1 MEVCAGREKRMRVVM
16 KFGGSA
22 VAEGEKIKTAANLV
36 KRSKEAADNMEIV
49 VVTSAIY
56 AVTDTIY
63 EQANR
68 IAVEGKE
75 EKVKEFIAELQKRH
89 DEVAYGAIE
98 NVRVLEKVKAELR
111 QRIAEMEKALT
122 GICLLGELT
131 LRSLDYI
138 SSFGERLA
146 APILAGAIES
156 AGIDAV
162 HFTGGDVGIITNA
175 EYGGAQLMGGVEQ
188 AVRARVMP
196 LLGDKIPVVCG
207 FTGETKEGKIT
218 TLGRGGSDYTATII
232 GAAIDADEIWLW
244 KDTEG
249 IMSADPK
256 RIKNA
261 RKIPYIS
268 YVEAMELSYFGAAVL
283 HPRAIEPVMKKKI
296 PIRVKN
302 LLNPDDEGTLIG
314 EEQEKTKK
322 AAKAITLI
330 ENTSIINIAG
340 TGIRTISDFASRI
353 FSVLA
358 AKNVDIIMISHGSSE
373 RTISIVIDSA
383 QLERAIDA
391 IQSIHAVDSVIRD
404 LTSNS
409 NVCTVGVVGVGM
421 AGTVGVAGKVFS
433 ALGNEGISVK
443 MISQGSSE
451 FNISFVIQKEEAY
464 KAAQAIHD
472 VFEMGS

>member
-1 MEVCAGREKRMRVVM
+1 MGREKRMRVVM
-16 KFGGSA
+16 KFGGTA
-22 VAEGEKIKTAANLV
+22 VANGEKIKTAANLV
-36 KRSKEAADNMEIV
+36 MQSKEAAENMEIV

-63 EQANR
+63 EQANM
-68 IAVEGKE
+68 IAEEGKV
-75 EKVKEFIAELQKRH
+75 EKVKEFVGELRNKH
-89 DEVAYGAIE
+89 NMVASVAIGDTQ
-98 NVRVLEKVKAELR
+98 VLKKVKGEIKE
-111 QRIAEMEKALT
+111 RIVEMEKALI

-138 SSFGERLA
+138 GSFGERLA
-146 APILAGAIES
+146 APILAGAIQS

-162 HFTGGDVGIITNA
+162 HFTGGDIGIITNA
-175 EYGGAQLMGGVEQ
+175 EYGSAQLMGGVEQ
-188 AVRARVMP
+188 EVRARIMP

-207 FTGETKEGKIT
+207 FTGETKDGKIT

-261 RKIPYIS
+261 RKIPYMS
-268 YVEAMELSYFGAAVL
+268 YIEAMELSYFGAAVL
-283 HPRAIEPVMKKKI
+283 HPRAIEPAMKKKI

-340 TGIRTISDFASRI
+340 TGIGSISDVASRI

-373 RTISIVIDSA
+373 RTVSLVIDSA

-391 IQSIHAVDSVIRD
+391 IQSIPAVDTVIRD
-404 LTSNS
+404 ISYNS

-451 FNISFVIQKEEAY
+451 FNISFVVQKEEAY

>member
-1 MEVCAGREKRMRVVM
+1 MRVVM
-16 KFGGSA
+16 KFGGTA
-22 VAEGEKIKTAANLV
+22 VANGEKIKTAANLV
-36 KRSKEAADNMEIV
+36 MRSKEAAENMEIV

-68 IAVEGKE
+68 IAEEGKV
-75 EKVKEFIAELQKRH
+75 EKVKEFVGELRNKH
-89 DEVAYGAIE
+89 NMAASVAIGDTQ
-98 NVRVLEKVKAELR
+98 VLEKVKGEIKER
-111 QRIAEMEKALT
+111 TAEMEKALT
-122 GICLLGELT
+122 GISLLGELT

-138 SSFGERLA
+138 GSFGERLA
-146 APILAGAIES
+146 APILAGAIQS

-162 HFTGGDVGIITNA
+162 HFTGGDIGIITNA
-175 EYGGAQLMGGVEQ
+175 EYGSAQLMGGVEQ
-188 AVRARVMP
+188 EVRARIMP

-207 FTGETKEGKIT
+207 FTGETKDGKIT

-268 YVEAMELSYFGAAVL
+268 YIEAMELSYFGAAVL
-283 HPRAIEPVMKKKI
+283 HPRAIEPIMKKKI

-330 ENTSIINIAG
+330 ENTSIVNIAG
-340 TGIRTISDFASRI
+340 TGIRSISDVASRI

-373 RTISIVIDSA
+373 RTVSLVIDSA

-391 IQSIHAVDSVIRD
+391 IQSIHAVDTVIRD
-404 LTSNS
+404 ISYNS

-451 FNISFVIQKEEAY
+451 FNISFVVQKEEAY

>member
-1 MEVCAGREKRMRVVM
+1 MRVVM
-16 KFGGSA
+16 KFGGTA
-22 VAEGEKIKTAANLV
+22 VANGEKIKTAANLV
-36 KRSKEAADNMEIV
+36 MQSKEAAENMEIV

-63 EQANR
+63 EQANM
-68 IAVEGKE
+68 IAEEGKV
-75 EKVKEFIAELQKRH
+75 EKVKEFVEELRNKH
-89 DEVAYGAIE
+89 NMVASVAIGDTQ
-98 NVRVLEKVKAELR
+98 VLKKVKGEIKE
-111 QRIAEMEKALT
+111 RIVEMEKALI

-138 SSFGERLA
+138 GSFGERLA
-146 APILAGAIES
+146 APILAGAIQS

-162 HFTGGDVGIITNA
+162 HFTGGDIGIITNA
-175 EYGGAQLMGGVEQ
+175 EYGSAQLMGGVEQ
-188 AVRARVMP
+188 EVRARIMP

-207 FTGETKEGKIT
+207 FTGETKDGKIT

-261 RKIPYIS
+261 RKIPYMS
-268 YVEAMELSYFGAAVL
+268 YIEAMELSYFGAAVL
-283 HPRAIEPVMKKKI
+283 HPRAIEPAMKKKI

-340 TGIRTISDFASRI
+340 TGIGSISDVASRI

-373 RTISIVIDSA
+373 RTVSLVIDSA

-391 IQSIHAVDSVIRD
+391 IQSIPAVDTVIRD
-404 LTSNS
+404 ISYNS

-451 FNISFVIQKEEAY
+451 FNISFVVQKEEAY

>member
-1 MEVCAGREKRMRVVM
+1 MRIVM
-16 KFGGSA
+16 KFGGTA
-22 VAEGEKIKTAANLV
+22 VANGEKIKTAANLV
-36 KRSKEAADNMEIV
+36 MRSKEAAENMEIV

-68 IAVEGKE
+68 IAEEGKE
-75 EKVKEFIAELQKRH
+75 EKVKEF
-89 DEVAYGAIE
+89 VS
-98 NVRVLEKVKAELR
+98 ELR
-111 QRIAEMEKALT
+111 NKHNMVASVAIGDTQVLKRVKGEIKERIAEMEKALI

-138 SSFGERLA
+138 CSFGERLA
-146 APILAGAIES
+146 APILAGAIQS

-162 HFTGGDVGIITNA
+162 HFTGGDIGIITNA
-175 EYGGAQLMGGVEQ
+175 EYGSAQLMGGVEQ
-188 AVRARVMP
+188 EVRARIMP

-207 FTGETKEGKIT
+207 FTGETEDGKIT

-268 YVEAMELSYFGAAVL
+268 YIEAMELSYFGAAVL
-283 HPRAIEPVMKKKI
+283 HPRAIEPVMEKKI

-302 LLNPDDEGTLIG
+302 LLNPDDGGTLIG

-340 TGIRTISDFASRI
+340 TGIGSISDVASRI

-373 RTISIVIDSA
+373 RTVSLVIDSA

-391 IQSIHAVDSVIRD
+391 IQSIHAVDTVIRD
-404 LTSNS
+404 ISYNS

-451 FNISFVIQKEEAY
+451 FNISFVVQKEEAY

>member
-1 MEVCAGREKRMRVVM
+1 M
-16 KFGGSA
+16 
-22 VAEGEKIKTAANLV
+22 
-36 KRSKEAADNMEIV
+36 
-49 VVTSAIY
+49 
-56 AVTDTIY
+56 
-63 EQANR
+63 
-68 IAVEGKE
+68 
-75 EKVKEFIAELQKRH
+75 
-89 DEVAYGAIE
+89 
-98 NVRVLEKVKAELR
+98 
-111 QRIAEMEKALT
+111 
-122 GICLLGELT
+122 
-131 LRSLDYI
+131 
-138 SSFGERLA
+138 
-146 APILAGAIES
+146 
-156 AGIDAV
+156 

-175 EYGGAQLMGGVEQ
+175 EYGSAQLLGCVEQ
-188 AVRARVMP
+188 EVRARIMP

-207 FTGETKEGKIT
+207 FTGETKDGKIT

-244 KDTEG
+244 KDTDG

-268 YVEAMELSYFGAAVL
+268 YIEAMELSYFGAAVL

-340 TGIRTISDFASRI
+340 TGIRSISDVASRI

-373 RTISIVIDSA
+373 RTVSLVIDSA

-391 IQSIHAVDSVIRD
+391 IQSIHAVDTVIRD
-404 LTSNS
+404 ISYNS

-451 FNISFVIQKEEAY
+451 FNISFVVQKEEAY

-472 VFEMGS
+472 VFGMGS

>member
-1 MEVCAGREKRMRVVM
+1 MRVVM
-16 KFGGSA
+16 KFGGGA
-22 VAEGEKIKTAANLV
+22 ITNGEKMKIVANLV
-36 KRSKEAADNMEIV
+36 KSSKEAAEDVEIV

-56 AVTDTIY
+56 AVTDTLY
-63 EQANR
+63 RQANR
-68 IAVEGKE
+68 IAEEGKV
-75 EKVKEFIAELQKRH
+75 EKVKEFVEDLRNKH
-89 DEVAYGAIE
+89 NMVASVAIDDI
-98 NVRVLEKVKAELR
+98 RVLKEVKDGIKE
-111 QRIAEMEKALT
+111 RIAEMEKALI

-138 SSFGERLA
+138 GSFGERLA
-146 APILAGAIES
+146 APILAGAIQS
-156 AGIDAV
+156 MGIEAV
-162 HFTGGDVGIITNA
+162 DFTGGDVGIITNA
-175 EYGGAQLMGGVEQ
+175 EYGNAQLIEGAE
-188 AVRARVMP
+188 RAIREGITP

-207 FTGETKEGKIT
+207 FTGETKDGKIT

-256 RIKNA
+256 MIKNA

-268 YVEAMELSYFGAAVL
+268 YIEAMELSYFGASVL

-302 LLNPDDEGTLIG
+302 LLNPKDEGTLIG

-340 TGIRTISDFASRI
+340 TGIRSISDVAARI

-358 AKNVDIIMISHGSSE
+358 DKNVDIIMISHGSSE
-373 RTISIVIDSA
+373 RTVSLVIDSA

-391 IQSIHAVDSVIRD
+391 IQSINAVDTVIRD
-404 LTSNS
+404 FTTNS

-433 ALGNEGISVK
+433 ALGKEGISVI

-451 FNISFVIQKEEAY
+451 FNISFVVKKEEAY